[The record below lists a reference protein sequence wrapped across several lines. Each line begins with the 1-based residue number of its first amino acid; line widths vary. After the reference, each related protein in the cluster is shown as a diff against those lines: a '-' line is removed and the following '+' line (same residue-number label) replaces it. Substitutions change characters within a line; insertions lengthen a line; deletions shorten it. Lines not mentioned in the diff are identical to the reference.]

1 MHAAEVSNGE
11 RFRFGA
17 NWAAFLRTLDE
28 DRILQAELSLKDML
42 AVENLQGKR
51 FLDVGSGSGLF
62 SLAARRL
69 GAEVHSLDYDPES
82 VACTREL
89 KRRYFNDDPKWSV
102 EEASVLDE
110 AHLGSLGKFDVVYS
124 WGVLHHTGQM
134 QQALNNVLIP
144 LADSGTLFI
153 AIYND
158 QGVISKFWSVVK
170 RIYCSGLIGRIA
182 VSCMFIPYFAAME
195 IVKGLVKSGNPF
207 ASMSRYRKQ
216 RGMSPYYDW
225 IDWLGGYPFE
235 VATPEFLLEFY
246 KSHHFT
252 LDRLITT
259 NHLGCNQ
266 FVFRRV
272 AQPILKAA

>member
-1 MHAAEVSNGE
+1 MHSAEVSNGE

-17 NWAAFLRTLDE
+17 NWAAFLSTLDE
-28 DRILQAELSLKDML
+28 DRIHQAELSLKDML
-42 AVENLQGKR
+42 AVENLHGRR

-89 KRRYFNDDPKWSV
+89 RRRYFNDDAKWTV
-102 EEASVLDE
+102 EEASVLDVS
-110 AHLGSLGKFDVVYS
+110 HLAALGKFDVVYS

-134 QQALNNVLIP
+134 WQALKNVLIP

-158 QGVISKFWSVVK
+158 QGVVSKFWSAVK
-170 RIYCSGLIGRIA
+170 RCYCSGLIGRIA
-182 VSCMFIPYFAAME
+182 VSGLFIPYFMTRE
-195 IVKGLVKSGNPF
+195 IVKGLVTSGNPF
-207 ASMSRYRKQ
+207 ASFSSYRKQ

-235 VATPEFLLEFY
+235 VATPESLLDFY
-246 KSHHFT
+246 KGCHFT
-252 LDRLITT
+252 LDRLIST
-259 NHLGCNQ
+259 NNLGCNQ
-266 FVFRRV
+266 FVFRRI
-272 AQPILKAA
+272 AQPVSKAA

>member
-1 MHAAEVSNGE
+1 MHAAEVSTGK

-28 DRILQAELSLKDML
+28 DRIHQAELSLKDML
-42 AVENLQGKR
+42 TIENLAGKR

-69 GAEVHSLDYDPES
+69 GAEVHSLDYDPDS

-89 KRRYFNDDPKWSV
+89 KRRYFNDDPKWTV

-110 AHLGSLGKFDVVYS
+110 SHLRSLGKFDVVYS

-134 QQALNNVLIP
+134 QRALNNVIIP
-144 LADSGTLFI
+144 LADSGKLFI
-153 AIYND
+153 SIYND
-158 QGVISKFWSVVK
+158 QGTISKFWTVVK

-182 VSCMFIPYFAAME
+182 VCSVFIPYFIARGIAH
-195 IVKGLVKSGNPF
+195 GLHDFKNPF
-207 ASMSRYRKQ
+207 ASFSNYRKQ
-216 RGMSPYYDW
+216 RGMSPYHDW

-235 VATPEFLLEFY
+235 VAKPEHLLEFY
-246 KSHHFT
+246 KPHHFT

-259 NHLGCNQ
+259 NNLACNQ
-266 FVFRRV
+266 FVFKRESQS
-272 AQPILKAA
+272 ALKAA

>member
-1 MHAAEVSNGE
+1 MHSAEVSNGE

-28 DRILQAELSLKDML
+28 DRIHQAELSLKDML
-42 AVENLQGKR
+42 AVENLQGRR

-89 KRRYFNDDPKWSV
+89 KRRYFNDDGRWTV
-102 EEASVLDE
+102 EEASVLDDS
-110 AHLGSLGKFDVVYS
+110 HLRSLGKFDVVYS

-158 QGVISKFWSVVK
+158 QGVISRFWSAVK
-170 RIYCSGLIGRIA
+170 RCYCSGLIGRIA
-182 VSCMFIPYFAAME
+182 VSGVFIPYFTTLG
-195 IVKGLVKSGNPF
+195 ILKGLSENKNPF
-207 ASMSRYRKQ
+207 AWFSGYRKQ

-235 VATPEFLLEFY
+235 VAKPESLLEFY
-246 KSHHFT
+246 KAHHFT

-259 NHLGCNQ
+259 NNFGCNQ
-266 FVFRRV
+266 YVFKRI
-272 AQPILKAA
+272 AQPALKAA